1 MGRSMILLFIYSGC
15 ILMIFNIVSYL
26 RFYRYLR
33 SLGGMER
40 TGGLLSLPIFLL
52 ILFLIGYFLVALI
65 GDPDIITAGILFGG
79 SIFVFAILR
88 FMQRITA
95 FIQHQEQLKSELS
108 AARQAS
114 EAKTVFLSSMSHDIR
129 TPLNAIIGYTELA
142 KRPSLTLPEA
152 KNYLSKIEG
161 SGTQLLALINDLLE
175 MRRIESGRTTL
186 DETPSDL
193 LDIVSQSYDMFA
205 PQMAAKQLR
214 FSLHT
219 ETVINRFVLADST
232 ALGRILLNLLSNAL
246 KFTPEGG
253 EVSLSLIQTDPGKD
267 QGENGTADYEL
278 RVRDTGIGMS
288 PEFAAKIF
296 DPFERERSSTVSGI
310 QGTGLGMA
318 ITKFLVDLM
327 KGTIEVDSTPG
338 LGTEFRVRLS
348 FGVCSDEELTDL
360 REEKKAQAGDTD
372 LRGKR
377 ILLTEDVEINREI
390 ASMMLEELGLLVET
404 ANNGRE
410 AVDKLSSGPAGY
422 FDAVLMDIQMPV
434 MNGYE
439 AARAIRSLPDPVLS
453 SIPII
458 ALTAD
463 AFREDQQKA
472 ADAGM
477 NDHIAKPIEVSRLRE
492 ALHRSLC
499 S

>member
-1 MGRSMILLFIYSGC
+1 
-15 ILMIFNIVSYL
+15 
-26 RFYRYLR
+26 
-33 SLGGMER
+33 
-40 TGGLLSLPIFLL
+40 
-52 ILFLIGYFLVALI
+52 
-65 GDPDIITAGILFGG
+65 
-79 SIFVFAILR
+79 
-88 FMQRITA
+88 
-95 FIQHQEQLKSELS
+95 
-108 AARQAS
+108 
-114 EAKTVFLSSMSHDIR
+114 
-129 TPLNAIIGYTELA
+129 
-142 KRPSLTLPEA
+142 
-152 KNYLSKIEG
+152 
-161 SGTQLLALINDLLE
+161 
-175 MRRIESGRTTL
+175 
-186 DETPSDL
+186 
-193 LDIVSQSYDMFA
+193 
-205 PQMAAKQLR
+205 
-214 FSLHT
+214 
-219 ETVINRFVLADST
+219 
-232 ALGRILLNLLSNAL
+232 
-246 KFTPEGG
+246 
-253 EVSLSLIQTDPGKD
+253 
-267 QGENGTADYEL
+267 
-278 RVRDTGIGMS
+278 MS

-338 LGTEFRVRLS
+338 LGTEFRVRLT